1 MIDRKAAD
9 RVRICNVAAFF
20 AMVAVLAFLYLAEP
34 GPVYQTRRPRET
46 LTLCFLCGMVVGCRL
61 TRFLCGEVTRNQ
73 FEEMR
78 GCQDDRLVEPVPERD
93 EDG

>member
-9 RVRICNVAAFF
+9 RVRIWNVAAFA
-20 AMVAVLAFLYLAEP
+20 AMVAIFVFIYLAEP
-34 GPVYQTRRPRET
+34 GPLYQSRRPREAMA
-46 LTLCFLCGMVVGCRL
+46 LCVLSGIVIGGRVVRL
-61 TRFLCGEVTRNQ
+61 LCGEVTRNQ

-78 GCQDDRLVEPVPERD
+78 GRSDDRLVEPDPERV